1 MYLVKRLV
9 KGQDLKKEIED
20 LIKENNISSAYVVSA
35 VGCISNLHI
44 RLAKGQTF
52 LENEADYEIVSL
64 NGTICNDGAHL
75 HIAVSDK
82 QGVTVGGHLC
92 YNCIVNT
99 TCELIIS
106 TVDGYSFSRKYD
118 EETGYKEL
126 VVTKEN

>member
-20 LIKENNISSAYVVSA
+20 LIKDNNISAAYVVSA

-75 HIAVSDK
+75 HIAVSDE

-126 VVTKEN
+126 VVIKEN